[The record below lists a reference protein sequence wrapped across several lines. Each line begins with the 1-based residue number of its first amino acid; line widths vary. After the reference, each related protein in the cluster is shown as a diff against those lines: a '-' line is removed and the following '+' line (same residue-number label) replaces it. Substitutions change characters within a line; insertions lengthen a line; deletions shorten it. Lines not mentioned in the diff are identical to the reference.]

1 LGIDI
6 FVEESDKYIEIKVQ
20 TIIPLT
26 KVSAINAKHFIFK
39 QFWAKT
45 QEVKY

>member
-1 LGIDI
+1 MFI
-6 FVEESDKYIEIKVQ
+6 EKSDKYIEIKVQ
-20 TIIPLT
+20 TIIPLAI
-26 KVSAINAKHFIFK
+26 VSAINTKHLIFK